1 MLAPLLLV
9 LALADVGSLLSNGL
23 SHPTSLRPPRAD
35 GAPASRGGEPQVVGG
50 LEEALDRREGPAPT
64 ADSADP
70 LLGPAGYLAVSLVAS
85 LLSGALWVQRRFAAA
100 APSLREVELGTPFT
114 GALQQDAGALQPAAL
129 QPAAFLVE
137 PRADSA
143 NAALALRGGA
153 KDESRPTPKAFL
165 NSKPLVSSAKQYDE
179 MWKESV
185 ENPEAFW
192 GRIAQEFTW
201 KTPYKSV
208 LGAKNNFDVRKGP
221 INISWFDGGVTNI
234 CYNALDRHV
243 EAGNGDKVAF
253 YWEGN
258 DVGEDSKM
266 TYSEVLESVSRL
278 ANHLRAQGVKKGD
291 VVQVYMPMVC
301 ELPIAMLACARIGAV
316 HSVVFGGF
324 SSEALAQRIA
334 ASDSKVL
341 LTCSAVK
348 RGGKTI
354 GLKQIADDAM
364 ELAKKAGKPIKHCLV
379 FDNERAMARA
389 DCSLTAGR
397 DAWWQDAVAK
407 QSTSCPVEWVD
418 SEAPLFLL
426 YTSGSTG
433 QPKGILHTT
442 GGYMI
447 YSATTFKYTFDWNEE
462 QQKNGVF
469 WCTADCGWIT
479 GHSYIAYGPMLNGAS
494 QVIFEGVPSYPDAGR
509 CWDVVD
515 KYKVSAFYTAPTAIR
530 ALMREGDSFVKRT
543 SRKSLRILGTVG
555 EPINPE
561 AWRWYADVVG
571 NGKCPIVDT
580 WWQTETAGHAIV
592 NLPGVS
598 PQVPGS
604 AQRPFF
610 GCEPVILDE
619 KGNELSGAC
628 EGMLCIKSPW
638 PSTMRTVF
646 GDQKR
651 FETAYFAPFEGYY
664 FSGDG
669 ARRDA
674 DGNLW
679 ITGRV
684 DDVLNVSGHRI
695 GTAEVESA
703 LVLHPKCSEAA
714 VIGVEHPVKGQ
725 AIYAFVTL
733 MEGVEP
739 SEELRQELRG
749 MPRKQIGPFA
759 GPDTIQW
766 APGLPKTRSGK
777 IMRRILRKVASGE
790 SDFGDTSTLADPGV
804 VDELVATKPK

>member
-1 MLAPLLLV
+1 
-9 LALADVGSLLSNGL
+9 
-23 SHPTSLRPPRAD
+23 
-35 GAPASRGGEPQVVGG
+35 
-50 LEEALDRREGPAPT
+50 
-64 ADSADP
+64 
-70 LLGPAGYLAVSLVAS
+70 
-85 LLSGALWVQRRFAAA
+85 
-100 APSLREVELGTPFT
+100 
-114 GALQQDAGALQPAAL
+114 
-129 QPAAFLVE
+129 
-137 PRADSA
+137 
-143 NAALALRGGA
+143 
-153 KDESRPTPKAFL
+153 
-165 NSKPLVSSAKQYDE
+165 
-179 MWKESV
+179 
-185 ENPEAFW
+185 
-192 GRIAQEFTW
+192 
-201 KTPYKSV
+201 
-208 LGAKNNFDVRKGP
+208 
-221 INISWFDGGVTNI
+221 
-234 CYNALDRHV
+234 
-243 EAGNGDKVAF
+243 
-253 YWEGN
+253 
-258 DVGEDSKM
+258 
-266 TYSEVLESVSRL
+266 
-278 ANHLRAQGVKKGD
+278 
-291 VVQVYMPMVC
+291 
-301 ELPIAMLACARIGAV
+301 
-316 HSVVFGGF
+316 
-324 SSEALAQRIA
+324 
-334 ASDSKVL
+334 
-341 LTCSAVK
+341 
-348 RGGKTI
+348 
-354 GLKQIADDAM
+354 
-364 ELAKKAGKPIKHCLV
+364 
-379 FDNERAMARA
+379 
-389 DCSLTAGR
+389 
-397 DAWWQDAVAK
+397 VAK

-462 QQKNGVF
+462 QRKNSVF

-804 VDELVATKPK
+804 VDQLVATKPK